1 MIAITGETG
10 TGKSLIS
17 SAFSLAAGARVRGGD
32 LVGSNGPTARV
43 QLELELAKE
52 HVKTTSD
59 VRGSFTVVVVLS
71 SSLEGRGRLQPFEN
85 LSCDRFFEA
94 PVSYESITR
103 CTSRATPN
111 TLLAPVHTKVFPV
124 VRP

>member
-17 SAFSLAAGARVRGGD
+17 SAFSLAAGARVRGRD

-43 QLELELAKE
+43 QLELELANE

-59 VRGSFTVVVVLS
+59 VSRGEFTLVAVLS
-71 SSLEGRGRLQPFEN
+71 SSLEV
-85 LSCDRFFEA
+85 EA
-94 PVSYESITR
+94 VCSPLRRREATRPSPLALRDLRNYPLVTCPGINFYEGNSI
-103 CTSRATPN
+103 
-111 TLLAPVHTKVFPV
+111 
-124 VRP
+124 